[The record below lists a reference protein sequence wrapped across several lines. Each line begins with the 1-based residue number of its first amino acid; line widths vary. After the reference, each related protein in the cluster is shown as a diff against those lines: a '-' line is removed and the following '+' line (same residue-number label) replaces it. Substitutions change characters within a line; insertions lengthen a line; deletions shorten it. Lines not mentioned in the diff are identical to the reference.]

1 MVRGKMQKGLTLTEL
16 LVATILIGIVM
27 TGVAAF
33 SLFVKQ
39 ARDSTGS
46 GTILAVQT
54 ATAMHYLAEDANKAV
69 GDNGNRGVA
78 FDPMNQWS
86 ICFRHDVSD
95 PAAYTDDTWV
105 CYWYDAASNGLWK
118 CRDRNTSATI
128 PPGNFAE
135 CQAGAAGTVEIKLV
149 TLDPAATDYFEVVD
163 DADGRFAYVDI
174 TLNTIADPGR
184 PANTIANPTYQLFT
198 RVSPPAHGR

>member
-1 MVRGKMQKGLTLTEL
+1 MQKGLTLAEL

-27 TGVAAF
+27 TGVSAF
-33 SLFVKQ
+33 SVFVKQ
-39 ARDSTGS
+39 ARDSTGA

-69 GDNGNRGVA
+69 GDSSARGVA
-78 FDPMNQWS
+78 FTSPES

-95 PAAYTDDTWV
+95 PAVYTDDIWA
-105 CYWYDAASNGLWK
+105 CYWYDAPSDALWK
-118 CRDRNTSATI
+118 CADRNEGATI
-128 PPGNFAE
+128 PTTDFVD
-135 CQAGAAGTVEIKLV
+135 CQAGTGEVKLV
-149 TLDPAATDYFEVVD
+149 TLDPAVPDYFEVVD

-184 PANTIANPTYQLFT
+184 PANTITNPTYQLFT
-198 RVSPPAHGR
+198 RVSPPTHGR

>member
-1 MVRGKMQKGLTLTEL
+1 MRKGLTLTEL

-39 ARDSTGS
+39 ARDSTGA

-69 GDNGNRGVA
+69 GDNSNRGVA
-78 FDPMNQWS
+78 VDPADQLS

-95 PAAYTDDTWV
+95 PASYADDTWA
-105 CYWYDAASNGLWK
+105 CYWYDAATDGLWK
-118 CRDRNTSATI
+118 CADR
-128 PPGNFAE
+128 G
-135 CQAGAAGTVEIKLV
+135 AGAPVPPANFTGCQTGTGEVRLV
-149 TLDPAATDYFEVVD
+149 TLDRAAANYFKVVD
-163 DADGRFAYVDI
+163 DANGRFNYVDI
-174 TLNTIADPGR
+174 TLNTIANPAR
-184 PANTIANPTYQLFT
+184 AANTITNPTYQLFT

>member
-1 MVRGKMQKGLTLTEL
+1 MQKGLTLTEL

-33 SLFVKQ
+33 SVFIKQ
-39 ARDSTGS
+39 ARDSTGK

-69 GDNGNRGVA
+69 GDSSARGVA
-78 FDPMNQWS
+78 FTSPES

-95 PAAYTDDTWV
+95 PAVYTDDIWA
-105 CYWYDAASNGLWK
+105 CYWYNAASDALWK
-118 CRDRNTSATI
+118 CASLGAPAASFGDCN
-128 PPGNFAE
+128 PG
-135 CQAGAAGTVEIKLV
+135 GAAIKLV
-149 TLDPAATDYFEVVD
+149 TLDPAAAQYFSVVD

-174 TLNTIADPGR
+174 TLNTIADPG
-184 PANTIANPTYQLFT
+184 PAASTIANPTYQLFT